1 MEFRTKKIE
10 SIVNQFNSN
19 SEKGLTSKEVEQ
31 HKKQFGA
38 NQFDEEES
46 ISLFSKVI
54 DQLKDVTVII
64 LILAGIISTYIAITE
79 HPDDFS
85 EPIVIFSIILINVII
100 AIRQEGKAE
109 KALASLQSLS
119 APQARVIRNDQ
130 EEVIEAADL
139 VPGDILL
146 LEAGDQIPADARLI
160 SSSDLQ
166 VEESALTGE
175 SVPVEKDENA
185 EVEEDSPVGDVFNTV
200 FSGTLVTNGRAKAI
214 VVTTGMDTEMGSVA
228 NLLNSTKQGKTPL
241 QSRMDRL
248 GKQVSVL
255 ALVAG
260 IIIFTLSFF
269 QGEAFITSLMTAVS
283 LAVAAVPETLPVIV
297 TISLAYGVQNMVDRN
312 AIIRTIPSVETLG
325 SASVIASDKTGTLT
339 QNQMTIQKLWAFPHK
354 PIEVKNEF
362 GEDEKWVLKMMSLA
376 SNATIEDRDGEE
388 VISGDPT
395 ETAIIRLLQKKGLP
409 KNELDETY
417 PRVHEIPFDSGR
429 KLMTTVHELEDGYI
443 SITKGAFDRLPV
455 EFSSIT
461 DEVGQKA
468 KAIHDSFANDA
479 LRVIAVGYKKYD
491 QLPEDLSPEELESGI
506 TFAGIVGMIDP
517 PREESIQAVKEA
529 KSAGIKTIMITG
541 DHAATASAIAK
552 QIGIFEEGDKAI
564 TGAELGKL
572 SDKELK
578 ETIRDYSVY
587 ARVSPEDKIRIVK
600 AWQSHGD
607 VVAMTGDGVNDAPAL
622 KAADV
627 GTAMGI
633 TGTEVAKSASDM
645 ILTDDK
651 FDTIVHAVEEGRR
664 VYENIKK
671 TVYFLLS
678 CNISEI
684 FIMLIAVIMG
694 WGLPVIAIQLLF
706 VNVVADGIPGFAL
719 SREKADPTIMSN
731 EPTAKGE
738 SIFAKGGYRNIAI
751 AALTFTVTTLI
762 GFYVGSFIDVD
773 SSITASHAVS
783 QTMAFL
789 ILGWS
794 SVLHI
799 FNARSKESIFKVGLT
814 SNSSLFWLALLS
826 IALITLVAT
835 VPFLAGI
842 FELVALSTTHW
853 MIAIGLSLA
862 IIVVGELQKFIMNKM
877 NKPF

>member
-1 MEFRTKKIE
+1 MDFRTKKIE

-19 SEKGLTSKEVEQ
+19 SEKGLTSNEIEN

-38 NQFDEEES
+38 NQFDEEETV
-46 ISLFSKVI
+46 SLFSKVI

-85 EPIVIFSIILINVII
+85 EPIVIFSIIVINVVI

-119 APQARVIRNDQ
+119 APQARVIRNGQ
-130 EEVIEAADL
+130 EDVLDASEL

-175 SVPVEKDENA
+175 SIPVEKDENA
-185 EVEEDSPVGDVFNTV
+185 EIEENSPVGDVFNTV

-228 NLLNSTKQGKTPL
+228 DLLNSTKQGKTPL
-241 QSRMDRL
+241 QSRMDSL

-260 IIIFTLSFF
+260 IIIFTLSFI

-339 QNQMTIQKLWAFPHK
+339 QNQMTIQKLWAFPHE
-354 PIEVKNEF
+354 PINVKNEF
-362 GEDEKWVLKMMSLA
+362 GDDEKWVLKMMSLA

-388 VISGDPT
+388 SISGDPT

-409 KNELDETY
+409 KDELDQTY
-417 PRVHEIPFDSGR
+417 PRVHEIPFDSSR
-429 KLMTTVHELEDGYI
+429 KLMTTVHKLDDGYI

-455 EFSSIT
+455 DFSSSA
-461 DEVGQKA
+461 DEVGPKA
-468 KAIHDSFANDA
+468 KSIHDSFANDA
-479 LRVIAVGYKKYD
+479 LRVIAVGYKKYS
-491 QLPEDLSPEELESGI
+491 QLPEDLSSEELESDI

-541 DHAATASAIAK
+541 DHAATASAIAT
-552 QIGIFEEGDKAI
+552 QIGILEEGDKAI

-572 SDKELK
+572 SDEKLK

-587 ARVSPEDKIRIVK
+587 ARVSPEDKIRIVE
-600 AWQSHGD
+600 AWQSHGE

-694 WGLPVIAIQLLF
+694 WGLPIIAIQLLF
-706 VNVVADGIPGFAL
+706 INVVADGIPGFAL
-719 SREKADPTIMSN
+719 SKEKADPTIMKN
-731 EPTAKGE
+731 RPTAKGE
-738 SIFAKGGYRNIAI
+738 SIFANGGYRNIAI
-751 AALTFTVTTLI
+751 AAIVFTVTTLI
-762 GFYVGSFIDVD
+762 GFYIGSFMDVD
-773 SSITASHAVS
+773 SSIVASHEVG

-814 SNSSLFWLALLS
+814 SNSSLFWLAMLS
-826 IALITLVAT
+826 LALITVVAI
-835 VPFLAGI
+835 VPFLANV
-842 FELVALSTTHW
+842 FSLVALSVTHW
-853 MIAIGLSLA
+853 IIAIGLALA
-862 IIVVGELQKFIMNKM
+862 ILVVVELQKFIMLKM
-877 NKPF
+877 NKNF

>member
-1 MEFRTKKIE
+1 MNFRTKTLDAI
-10 SIVNQFNSN
+10 IDQFNSHPEN
-19 SEKGLTSKEVEQ
+19 GLTSEGVEQ
-31 HKKQFGA
+31 NKEQFGL
-38 NQFDEEES
+38 NQFEEEET
-46 ISLFSKVI
+46 ISLFSKI
-54 DQLKDVTVII
+54 LDQLKDITMII
-64 LILAGIISTYIAITE
+64 LMFAGVISTYIAITE

-85 EPIVIFSIILINVII
+85 EPIVIFAIIVINVVI

-119 APQARVIRNDQ
+119 APQARVIRDKQ
-130 EEVIEAADL
+130 EEVIDAIEL
-139 VPGDILL
+139 VPGDIFL

-175 SVPVEKDENA
+175 SIPVEKNESA
-185 EVEEDSPVGDVFNTV
+185 EVEEKSPVGDVFNTV

-228 NLLNSTKQGKTPL
+228 DLLNRTKDGKTPL
-241 QSRMDRL
+241 QFRMDRL
-248 GKQVSVL
+248 GKQISVI
-255 ALVAG
+255 ALIAG

-269 QGEAFITSLMTAVS
+269 QGEAFITSLMAAVS

-297 TISLAYGVQNMVDRN
+297 TITLAYGVQNMVERN

-339 QNQMTIQKLWAFPHK
+339 QNQMTIQKIWAFPHE
-354 PIEVKNEF
+354 PVDVKNDLSE
-362 GEDEKWVLKMMSLA
+362 EETWVLKMMSLA
-376 SNATIEDRDGEE
+376 SNATIEERDGEE
-388 VISGDPT
+388 VTSGDPT
-395 ETAIIRLLQKKGLP
+395 ETAIIRLLQKKGFS

-417 PRVHEIPFDSGR
+417 PRVHEIPFDSSR
-429 KLMTTVHELEDGYI
+429 KMMTTVHELDKGYI

-455 EFSSIT
+455 EFSAAA
-461 DEVGQKA
+461 DDLEQKA
-468 KAIHDSFANDA
+468 KTTHDSFAHDA
-479 LRVIAVGYKKYD
+479 LRVIAVGYKNYD
-491 QLPEDLSPEELESGI
+491 KLPEDLSPEELESGV

-517 PREESIQAVKEA
+517 PRQESIQAVKEA
-529 KSAGIKTIMITG
+529 KSAGIKTVMITG
-541 DHAATASAIAK
+541 DHAATASAIAE
-552 QIGIFEEGDKAI
+552 QIGILEKGDKTI
-564 TGAELGKL
+564 TGAEMSEL
-572 SDKELK
+572 SDEKLT
-578 ETIRDYSVY
+578 ETIREYSVY
-587 ARVSPEDKIRIVK
+587 ARVSPEDKIRIVE
-600 AWQSHGD
+600 AWQSHGE

-633 TGTEVAKSASDM
+633 TGTEVAKNAADM
-645 ILTDDK
+645 ILTDDR

-684 FIMLIAVIMG
+684 FIMLIAVILG

-706 VNVVADGIPGFAL
+706 INVVADGIPGFAM
-719 SREKADPTIMSN
+719 SREKADSSIMKN
-731 EPTAKGE
+731 QPTAKDE
-738 SIFAKGGYRNIAI
+738 SIFANGGYRNIAI
-751 AALTFTVTTLI
+751 ASSEFIFSTLL
-762 GFYVGSFIDVD
+762 GFYIGSFIDID
-773 SSITASHAVS
+773 SSITASHEVG
-783 QTMAFL
+783 QTMAFI

-799 FNARSKESIFKVGLT
+799 FNARTKESIFKVGIT
-814 SNSSLFWLALLS
+814 SNRNLFWSALFSL
-826 IALITLVAT
+826 LLLTLVAS

-842 FELVALSTTHW
+842 FSLVTISATHW
-853 MIAIGLSLA
+853 LIAIGLGFS
-862 IIVVGELQKFIMNKM
+862 IIVVVELQKLIMRKM
-877 NKPF
+877 NKAF

>member
-1 MEFRTKKIE
+1 MNFKTKKPDFI
-10 SIVNQFNSN
+10 IDQLNSHPK
-19 SEKGLTSKEVEQ
+19 KGLTAKEIEQ
-31 HKKQFGA
+31 HKEQFGL
-38 NQFDEEES
+38 NQFEEAES

-64 LILAGIISTYIAITE
+64 LIFAGVISTYIAITE

-119 APQARVIRNDQ
+119 APQARVIRNGQ
-130 EEVIEAADL
+130 EEVIDAIEL

-146 LEAGDQIPADARLI
+146 LESGDKIPADARLL

-175 SVPVEKDENA
+175 SIPVEKNENA
-185 EVEEDSPVGDVFNTV
+185 EVEENSPVGDVFNTV
-200 FSGTLVTNGRAKAI
+200 FSGTLVTKGRAKAI
-214 VVTTGMDTEMGSVA
+214 VVATGMDTEMGSVA
-228 NLLNSTKQGKTPL
+228 DLLNRTKEGKTPL

-248 GKQVSVL
+248 GKQISIL
-255 ALVAG
+255 ALIAG
-260 IIIFTLSFF
+260 IIIFTLSFM

-297 TISLAYGVQNMVDRN
+297 TITLAYGVQNMVERN

-339 QNQMTIQKLWAFPHK
+339 QNQMTIQKIWAFPHE
-354 PIEVKNEF
+354 PIEVNNAF
-362 GEDEKWVLKMMSLA
+362 SEDENWVLKMMSLA
-376 SNATIEDRDGEE
+376 SNAAIEDRDGEE
-388 VISGDPT
+388 VNSGDPT
-395 ETAIIRLLQKKGLP
+395 ETAIIRLLQKKGFP
-409 KNELDETY
+409 KNELDKAY
-417 PRVHEIPFDSGR
+417 PRIHEIPFDSSR
-429 KLMTTVHELEDGYI
+429 KMMTTVHELDEGYI
-443 SITKGAFDRLPV
+443 SITKGAFDHLPV
-455 EFSSIT
+455 AFSSAV

-468 KAIHDSFANDA
+468 KSTHDSFAHDA
-479 LRVIAVGYKKYD
+479 LRVIAVGYKKYAHF
-491 QLPEDLSPEELESGI
+491 PKNLSPEELESGI

-541 DHAATASAIAK
+541 DHAATASAIAE
-552 QIGIFEEGDKAI
+552 QIEILEKGDKTI
-564 TGAELGKL
+564 TGVEMSEL
-572 SDKELK
+572 SDEKLT

-600 AWQSHGD
+600 AWQSYGE

-633 TGTEVAKSASDM
+633 TGTEVAKNAADM
-645 ILTDDK
+645 VLTDDK

-684 FIMLIAVIMG
+684 FIMLIAVILG
-694 WGLPVIAIQLLF
+694 WGLPIIAIQLLF
-706 VNVVADGIPGFAL
+706 INVVADGIPGFAL
-719 SREKADPTIMSN
+719 SREKADPTIMKN
-731 EPTAKGE
+731 RPTAKGE
-738 SIFAKGGYRNIAI
+738 SVFANGGYRNITI
-751 AALTFTVTTLI
+751 ASLAFIITTLT
-762 GFYVGSFIDVD
+762 GFYIGAFVGVD
-773 SSITASHAVS
+773 SAITANHEVG
-783 QTMAFL
+783 QTMAFVV
-789 ILGWS
+789 LGWS

-799 FNARSKESIFKVGLT
+799 FNARSKESIFKVGIT
-814 SNSSLFWLALLS
+814 SNLNLFWLA
-826 IALITLVAT
+826 
-835 VPFLAGI
+835 
-842 FELVALSTTHW
+842 
-853 MIAIGLSLA
+853 
-862 IIVVGELQKFIMNKM
+862 
-877 NKPF
+877 

>member
-1 MEFRTKKIE
+1 MDFRTKKID
-10 SIVNQFNSN
+10 SIVEEFNSN
-19 SEKGLTSKEVEQ
+19 TEKGLTPQEVEKHNQ
-31 HKKQFGA
+31 QYGL

-46 ISLFSKVI
+46 QSLFSKVL

-64 LILAGIISTYIAITE
+64 LMLAGIISTYIAITE

-85 EPIVIFSIILINVII
+85 EPIVIFAIVLINVVI

-119 APQARVIRNDQ
+119 APQARVIRNGQ
-130 EEVIEAADL
+130 EEVIDAIEL

-146 LEAGDQIPADARLI
+146 LEAGDQIPADARI
-160 SSSDLQ
+160 VSSNDLQ

-175 SVPVEKDENA
+175 SLPVDKDEHA
-185 EVEEDSPVGDVFNTV
+185 EIEEDSPVGDVFNTV
-200 FSGTLVTNGRAKAI
+200 FSGTLVTNGRAKTM
-214 VVTTGMDTEMGSVA
+214 VVTTGMDTEMGAVA
-228 NLLNSTKQGKTPL
+228 SLLNRTQPGKTPL
-241 QSRMDRL
+241 QKRMDGL

-260 IIIFTLSFF
+260 AIIFTLSFI
-269 QGEAFITSLMTAVS
+269 QGEAFIISLMTAVS

-297 TISLAYGVQNMVDRN
+297 TISLAYGVQNMVKRN

-339 QNQMTIQKLWAFPHK
+339 QNKMTIQKLWAFPHK
-354 PIEVKNEF
+354 PIDVKNDF
-362 GEDEKWVLKMMSLA
+362 GDDEKWVLKMMSLA

-395 ETAIIRLLQKKGLP
+395 ETAIIRLLQEKGLP
-409 KNELDETY
+409 KTELDETY
-417 PRVHEIPFDSGR
+417 PRVHEIPFDSSR
-429 KLMTTVHELEDGYI
+429 KLMTTVHKLDDGYI
-443 SITKGAFDRLPV
+443 SITKGAFDRLPID
-455 EFSSIT
+455 FSSIT

-468 KAIHDSFANDA
+468 RAIHDSFAHDA

-491 QLPEDLSPEELESGI
+491 TLPEDLSPDELENGI
-506 TFAGIVGMIDP
+506 TFSGIVGMIDP

-529 KSAGIKTIMITG
+529 KSAGIKTVMITG

-552 QIGIFEEGDKAI
+552 QIGILEEGDKTI
-564 TGAELGKL
+564 TGAELTKL
-572 SDKELK
+572 SDEDLQKNV
-578 ETIRDYSVY
+578 RDYSVY
-587 ARVSPEDKIRIVK
+587 ARVSPEDKIRIVQ
-600 AWQSHGD
+600 AWQSQGA

-633 TGTEVAKSASDM
+633 TGTEVAKSAADM

-684 FIMLIAVIMG
+684 LIMLIAVIMG

-719 SREKADPTIMSN
+719 SREKADSTIMN
-731 EPTAKGE
+731 NPPTAKGE
-738 SIFAKGGYRNIAI
+738 SVFAKGGYRNIAV
-751 AALTFTVTTLI
+751 AALTFTITTLI
-762 GFYVGSFIDVD
+762 GFYVGSFVDVD
-773 SSITASHAVS
+773 SSIIASHEVG

-799 FNARSKESIFKVGLT
+799 FNARTKESIFKVGVTANL
-814 SNSSLFWLALLS
+814 NLFWLALLS
-826 IALITLVAT
+826 LALITLVAT
-835 VPFLAGI
+835 VPFLADI
-842 FELVALSTTHW
+842 FALVALSATHW
-853 MIAIGLSLA
+853 MIAIVLA
-862 IIVVGELQKFIMNKM
+862 VVILFVVEIQKFIMRKM
-877 NKPF
+877 NKSF

>member
-1 MEFRTKKIE
+1 MNFKTKKPEFIIDE
-10 SIVNQFNSN
+10 FNSHPK
-19 SEKGLTSKEVEQ
+19 KGLTSKEVEQ
-31 HKKQFGA
+31 HKKQFGL
-38 NQFDEEES
+38 NQFEEAES
-46 ISLFSKVI
+46 VSLFSKVI

-64 LILAGIISTYIAITE
+64 LIFAGVISTYIAITE

-119 APQARVIRNDQ
+119 APKARVVRNGQ
-130 EEVIEAADL
+130 EEVIDAIEL

-146 LEAGDQIPADARLI
+146 LESGDKIPADARLL
-160 SSSDLQ
+160 SSSNLQ

-175 SVPVEKDENA
+175 SIPVEKNENA
-185 EVEEDSPVGDVFNTV
+185 EVEENSPVGDIFNTV
-200 FSGTLVTNGRAKAI
+200 FSGTLVTKGRAKAI
-214 VVTTGMDTEMGSVA
+214 VVATGMDTEMGSVA
-228 NLLNSTKQGKTPL
+228 DLLNRTKEGETPL

-248 GKQVSVL
+248 GKQISIL
-255 ALVAG
+255 ALIAG
-260 IIIFTLSFF
+260 IIIFTLSFM

-297 TISLAYGVQNMVDRN
+297 TITLAYGVQNMVERN

-339 QNQMTIQKLWAFPHK
+339 QNQMTIQKIWAFPHE
-354 PIEVKNEF
+354 PIEINNTF
-362 GEDEKWVLKMMSLA
+362 NEDENWVLKMMSLA

-388 VISGDPT
+388 VNSGDPT
-395 ETAIIRLLQKKGLP
+395 ETAIIRLLQKKGFP
-409 KNELDETY
+409 KNKLGNAY
-417 PRVHEIPFDSGR
+417 PRIHEIPFDSSR
-429 KLMTTVHELEDGYI
+429 KMMTTVHELDEGYI
-443 SITKGAFDRLPV
+443 SITKGAFDHLPV
-455 EFSSIT
+455 DFSSAA

-468 KAIHDSFANDA
+468 KSIHDSFAHDA
-479 LRVIAVGYKKYD
+479 LRVIAVGYKKYA
-491 QLPEDLSPEELESGI
+491 QLPENLSTKELESGI

-541 DHAATASAIAK
+541 DHAATASAIAE
-552 QIGIFEEGDKAI
+552 QIGILEKGDKTI
-564 TGAELGKL
+564 TGVEMSEISDEKL
-572 SDKELK
+572 T

-600 AWQSHGD
+600 AWQSHGE

-633 TGTEVAKSASDM
+633 TGTEVAKNAADM
-645 ILTDDK
+645 VLTYDK

-684 FIMLIAVIMG
+684 FIMLIAVILG
-694 WGLPVIAIQLLF
+694 WGLPLIAIQLLF
-706 VNVVADGIPGFAL
+706 INVVADGIPGFAL
-719 SREKADPTIMSN
+719 SREKADPTIMKN
-731 EPTAKGE
+731 PPTAKGE
-738 SIFAKGGYRNIAI
+738 SIFENGGYLNITI
-751 AALTFTVTTLI
+751 ASLAFIITTLI
-762 GFYVGSFIDVD
+762 GFYIGAFVGVD
-773 SSITASHAVS
+773 STITASQEVG
-783 QTMAFL
+783 QTMAFI

-799 FNARSKESIFKVGLT
+799 FNARSKESIFKVGIT
-814 SNSSLFWLALLS
+814 SNLNLFWLAMLS
-826 IALITLVAT
+826 IALLTLVAP
-835 VPFLAGI
+835 VPFLTGI
-842 FELVALSTTHW
+842 FNLVDLSTVHW
-853 MIAIGLSLA
+853 LIAIGLA
-862 IIVVGELQKFIMNKM
+862 ISILIVVELQKLIMRKM
-877 NKPF
+877 NKAF